1 MESPAEAGYQSGRK
15 NRQAMGIRDRDRNKV
30 GKTTDHASRKAAIV
44 HTVPVP

>member
-30 GKTTDHASRKAAIV
+30 GKTPDHVSRKAAIV
-44 HTVPVP
+44 YLVPVP